1 MFLPPSVLWSIRNS
15 SMRTALALAALCSA
29 AALLSTEELIAVAQS
44 PGGRPLRAPA
54 DVDCAWRPLALEYAA
69 HVQPWL
75 TAAQLSAIHDSLFA
89 NTQCNAS
96 AADALL
102 AAHAPA
108 PLRPRRP
115 AAAAAAA
122 APSLYVDPV
131 AGSDANPGSQ
141 ALPLR
146 TLGAALNAS
155 RALHAPG
162 APLGIVLRAGT
173 HYLAATLR
181 LTPQDS
187 GLAFGAFPREAPTV
201 SGALPV
207 QGLAWTLAANAS
219 GGWAPVANNSNAV
232 YGACPRAGVPDKG
245 VMPSWQAC
253 QASCQADASCTAWT
267 YHTPACTGCAGFI
280 GHCCWRT
287 DGEYAPVRQEGVVSQ
302 GRGAGRVVWKAP
314 LALPQG
320 LRSVGA
326 LQVNGHRATLAR
338 YPNADA
344 EIDLFPV
351 GYISEA
357 TWLAAPP
364 APVWDETLTVD
375 LAPLGLADA
384 GRGIYVNYT
393 VGIGGN
399 AARYDPPR
407 SFWASRDFGPRA
419 AQPTAVDDR
428 WQEMHTRS
436 PRALDTGAALA
447 GRLPYA
453 DTSQLT
459 VRSWRLAH
467 WYSWMFS
474 VNSTNG
480 SVLTFGEPGPEGG
493 GHQGGEGCDEGQEWW
508 VEGVAEELDA
518 PNEFFH
524 DAAAGVLY
532 FFPNATDADPVTGA
546 PPSALQVP
554 LLHTFFSLYGSQE
567 DPVRNVSFSG
577 ITFTGG
583 RPTFMEPRGVR
594 RGRPGPLPRCI
605 VPPSPLTSSRSFPFL
620 PPPLYPPCRSRA
632 AATGPWSA
640 WARCCLRALRTSA

>member
-1 MFLPPSVLWSIRNS
+1 MQRA
-15 SMRTALALAALCSA
+15 ALALAALCGA

-44 PGGRPLRAPA
+44 PGGRPLRAPV

-89 NTQCNAS
+89 GTQCNAS

-108 PLRPRRP
+108 PPLHPPPR
-115 AAAAAAA
+115 AA
-122 APSLYVDPV
+122 APPPTLYVDPA
-131 AGSDANPGSQ
+131 AGSDANPGTQ

-146 TLGAALNAS
+146 SLAAALNAS

-162 APLGIVLRAGT
+162 APAVIALRAGT
-173 HYLAATLR
+173 HFLGATLR
-181 LTPQDS
+181 LSPLDS
-187 GLAFGAFPREAPTV
+187 GLAFEAFPGEAPVV
-201 SGALPV
+201 SGALSV
-207 QGLAWTLAANAS
+207 QGLAWTLATNTTGA
-219 GGWAPVANNSNAV
+219 WAPVQNNSNAV
-232 YGACPRAGVPDKG
+232 YGACPAPAVPDEG

-253 QASCQADASCTAWT
+253 QASCQANASCTAWT
-267 YHTPACTGCAGFI
+267 YHTPACGAGCAGFI

-287 DGEYAPVRQEGVVSQ
+287 DGEYAPTPQGGVVSQ
-302 GRGAGRVVWKAP
+302 GRAPGRVVWRAP
-314 LALPQG
+314 LALPAG

-326 LQVNGHRATLAR
+326 LQLNGHRATLAR

-344 EIDLFPV
+344 EVDLFPK
-351 GYISEA
+351 GYIA
-357 TWLAAPP
+357 AAQWLAPLP
-364 APVWDETLTVD
+364 APVCDETLTVD

-393 VGIGGN
+393 VGLGGN

-407 SFWASRDFGPRA
+407 ALWASRDFGPQA
-419 AQPTAVDDR
+419 GQPTATCDR
-428 WQEMHTRS
+428 WAEMHTRS

-453 DTSQLT
+453 DTSQLI

-467 WYSWMFS
+467 WYSWMFR
-474 VNSTNG
+474 VNGTNG
-480 SVLTFGEPGPEGG
+480 SVLSFGEPGPEGG

-532 FFPNATDADPVTGA
+532 LFPNSTDADPATGA

-583 RPTFMEPRGVR
+583 RPTFMEVR
-594 RGRPGPLPRCI
+594 RGGSRIVAAAPGT
-605 VPPSPLTSSRSFPFL
+605 PSLL
-620 PPPLYPPCRSRA
+620 PPPTYTRTPPPAAPRAAQRGGLGPGAPGRA
-632 AATGPWSA
+632 AAGGH
-640 WARCCLRALRTSA
+640 